1 MTNNVSDAPID
12 SAVMISDEEA
22 VTMVCGII
30 LVDLFIC
37 KVM

>member
-22 VTMVCGII
+22 VTMSCSCHFLDI
-30 LVDLFIC
+30 
-37 KVM
+37 